1 MIFSFHKDNIPYG
14 SEVKAL
20 DATDGNVYIGGKF
33 SSPAGSNAT
42 YQNIVRYD
50 FATKKL
56 VGLNNAGVN
65 GPVMSFLRDDSH
77 LYVGG
82 SFSGLANGK
91 GDGMNNIAR
100 YTIGQDA
107 WDALSGGVNGPVEA
121 MHFSADSKF
130 IIASGN
136 HTGAFNDPKSTTTFN
151 TTSGNAWWSVSNHTW
166 VHDKE
171 YLSGAVYGVLHM
183 DNNSL
188 PSTVYAGNLKAAQTY
203 QSRGFSFLD
212 EHDALSS
219 LPVYPDGSKL
229 LSITAGAYWSDTKH
243 GNTTTMILG
252 GEFQLDDK
260 IENVALYANDSWSG
274 IGAQWSGP
282 ISTMAVNGG
291 YLYIGGSFSATN
303 TSGIAVYDLV
313 NKTFVPVPELHSKL
327 ITLYKGL

>member
-1 MIFSFHKDNIPYG
+1 M
-14 SEVKAL
+14 

-33 SSPAGSNAT
+33 SSPAGSNST

-65 GPVMSFLRDDSH
+65 GPVMSFLRDDAH

-91 GDGMNNIAR
+91 SDGMNNIAR
-100 YTIGQDA
+100 YSIGQDS

-121 MHFSADSKF
+121 MHFSADPKF

-136 HTGAFNDPKSTTTFN
+136 HTGAFDDPKVTTAFN

-171 YLSGAVYGVLHM
+171 YLSGAVYGVFHM
-183 DNNSL
+183 ENNSL
-188 PSTVYAGNLKAAQTY
+188 PSTVYAGNLKAAQTH

-212 EHDALSS
+212 EHDAMST

-229 LSITAGAYWSDTKH
+229 LSITAGAYWSDIKH
-243 GNTTTMILG
+243 GNTTTVILG
-252 GEFQLDDK
+252 GEFQLENN
-260 IENVALYANDSWSG
+260 IENVALYANESWSG
-274 IGAQWSGP
+274 IGAQWNGP

-291 YLYIGGSFSATN
+291 YLYIGGSFRATN
-303 TSGIAVYDLV
+303 ISGIAVYDLV

-327 ITLYKGL
+327 PPLNNDLSS